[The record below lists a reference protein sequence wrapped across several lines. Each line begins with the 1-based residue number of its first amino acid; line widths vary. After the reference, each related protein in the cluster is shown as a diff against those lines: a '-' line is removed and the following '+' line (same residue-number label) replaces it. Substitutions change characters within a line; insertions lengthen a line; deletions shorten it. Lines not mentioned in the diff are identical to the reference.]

1 MRYGVEGRLIDFG
14 QGCEV
19 PLAQLI
25 DELLDWVDEVLDELG
40 CRREAEYARTI
51 VAEGASADR
60 QLAVWRET
68 GSLEAVVDRVV
79 EETLAG
85 C

>member
-1 MRYGVEGRLIDFG
+1 MEGRLIDFG
-14 QGCEV
+14 RRQAV
-19 PLAQLI
+19 PLSQLI
-25 DELLDWVDEVLDELG
+25 DEMLDWVDEVLDDLG
-40 CRREAEYARTI
+40 CRAEAEYARTI
-51 VAEGASADR
+51 VSGGSSADR

-68 GSLEAVVDRVV
+68 GSFETVVDRVV